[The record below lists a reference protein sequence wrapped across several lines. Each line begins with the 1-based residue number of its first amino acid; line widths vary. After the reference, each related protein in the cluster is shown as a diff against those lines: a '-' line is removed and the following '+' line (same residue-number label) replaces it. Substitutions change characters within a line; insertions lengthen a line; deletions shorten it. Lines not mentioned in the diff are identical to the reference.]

1 MLLVMNIETIIEI
14 LGENKRKEQDEKSQ
28 QIWESSVKVFRQREE
43 RER

>member
-28 QIWESSVKVFRQREE
+28 QI
-43 RER
+43 